1 MKRPWLFFVVT
12 LMLAIAGCGGG
23 GGGGGGGATGQTVT
37 GRVLNVV
44 TTSAPNPQAQIQ
56 VGSTTALTD
65 ATDGS
70 FTIKVPT
77 GTTSLLVDTRG
88 SLGVF
93 SFTIPAVSGATDVG
107 DLYVGPEKIVVT
119 GKVIDSTNSNPVA
132 GATVIFAGRTG
143 TTDASGIYTLNDVA
157 YSTTSTTG
165 FQGITGS
172 VQASGYFA
180 NTFSANGLTATAGSV
195 TFDDVLLVPGS
206 DSNPPPG
213 PYTIFGKVSPTA
225 LAANASVTVYD
236 GATAVAHTTS
246 GSDGLF
252 YVWVAPGTYTVKA
265 ENGTHSFTTTAFA
278 LDSGVILRKDVTL
291 P

>member
-1 MKRPWLFFVVT
+1 MKRALLFFIVT

-23 GGGGGGGATGQTVT
+23 GGGGGGPTGQTVT
-37 GRVLNVV
+37 GRVLNVI

-70 FTIKVPT
+70 FTIKVPV
-77 GTTSLLVDTRG
+77 GTTSLLVDTR
-88 SLGVF
+88 STLGVF
-93 SFTIPAVSGATDVG
+93 TFTIPSVTGTTDVG

-119 GKVIDSTNSNPVA
+119 GKVIDSTNSAPIV
-132 GATVIFAGRTG
+132 GATVSFAGRTG

-157 YSTTSTTG
+157 YSSTSTTG

-195 TFDDVLLVPGS
+195 TFDDILLVPGS

-213 PYTIFGKVSPTA
+213 PFTIFGKVGPTA
-225 LAANASVTVYD
+225 LAVNASVTVFD
-236 GATAVAHTTS
+236 GTTAIAHTTS
-246 GSDGLF
+246 GTDGLF
-252 YVWVAPGTYTVKA
+252 YVWVAPGTYTLKV
-265 ENGTHSFTTTAFA
+265 ENGTHSFTSTAFA